1 MHPILVLVKHERERE
16 RERERE
22 TDTTHIQT
30 VPLYQSKKQK
40 THQLW
45 ILRKHANI
53 HTLMREERKKEGQK
67 ERGEG
72 GRKKKRK
79 RKNCSNQDSR
89 VVPHRSTN

>member
-1 MHPILVLVKHERERE
+1 MRERE
-16 RERERE
+16 RERERQ

-40 THQLW
+40 TRQLW

-67 ERGEG
+67 ERGERG
-72 GRKKKRK
+72 GGKKKEKEELQQPGFPRGPPP
-79 RKNCSNQDSR
+79 QY
-89 VVPHRSTN
+89 